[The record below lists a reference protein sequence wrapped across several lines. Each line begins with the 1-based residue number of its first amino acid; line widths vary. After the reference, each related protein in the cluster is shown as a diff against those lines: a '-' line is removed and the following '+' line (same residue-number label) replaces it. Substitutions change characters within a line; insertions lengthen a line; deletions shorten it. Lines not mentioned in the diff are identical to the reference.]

1 MGTQPYKSICYCT
14 NLRRSANMLSD
25 IYDACLKPSS
35 VTVAQYYL
43 LVNLSR
49 LGSANITHWA
59 QRVGL
64 DRSTMVRN
72 IKPLQTRGYVETTEG
87 RGKAF
92 TLTPEGEH
100 VLELAIPLWEHAHEK
115 IQSAL
120 GDDDAQAL
128 LRMIR
133 YNKLRKLKKDKNRH
147 GLQTSGRMKLPHTIL
162 RGVCKPCPRKLYS

>member
-25 IYDACLKPSS
+25 IYDACLKLAG

-64 DRSTMVRN
+64 DRSTMIRN
-72 IKPLQTRGYVETTEG
+72 IKPLQTRGYVEATKV
-87 RGKAF
+87 RGKVF

-100 VLELAIPLWEHAHEK
+100 VLELAIPIWERTQAK
-115 IQSAL
+115 IQEAL
-120 GDDDAQAL
+120 GDDDVQTL
-128 LRMIR
+128 LRISE
-133 YNKLRKLKKDKNRH
+133 KLQEIGK
-147 GLQTSGRMKLPHTIL
+147 
-162 RGVCKPCPRKLYS
+162 

>member
-1 MGTQPYKSICYCT
+1 
-14 NLRRSANMLSD
+14 MLSD
-25 IYDACLKPSS
+25 IYDACLNPSS

-100 VLELAIPLWEHAHEK
+100 VLELAVPIWERTQAK
-115 IQSAL
+115 IQEAL

-128 LRMIR
+128 LRISE
-133 YNKLRKLKKDKNRH
+133 KLQEIGK
-147 GLQTSGRMKLPHTIL
+147 
-162 RGVCKPCPRKLYS
+162 